1 MIRRKHIYATF
12 GVLMFCMTTG
22 IWFLLGAAR
31 AGGQASST
39 LLWVIAT
46 ASAVTLCVSL
56 ALFVIAWNV
65 RDAAD

>member
-12 GVLMFCMTTG
+12 GVLMFAMTSG

-31 AGGQASST
+31 ASGQVSST
-39 LLWVIAT
+39 LLWVIAS
-46 ASAVTLCVSL
+46 ASLITLCVSL
-56 ALFVIAWNV
+56 ALFVTAWNV